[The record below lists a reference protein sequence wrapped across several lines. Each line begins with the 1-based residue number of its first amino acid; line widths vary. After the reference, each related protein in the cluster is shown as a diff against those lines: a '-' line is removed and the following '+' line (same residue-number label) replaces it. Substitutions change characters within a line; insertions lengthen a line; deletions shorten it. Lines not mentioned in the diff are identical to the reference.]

1 LAQQAPIIRREAT
14 LTDTYAR
21 RLFSIAAGYNF
32 IMSAPA
38 VIAATPAGRLL
49 GMAPP
54 TDPMN
59 AHLALVLVLTFG
71 WGYWRISRDPV
82 ANRSIIVLGMVGKSL
97 VALAGWTDWA
107 TGHANTFFGLAV
119 TGDAI
124 FAALFFDYLRRT
136 APAKQA
142 V

>member
-1 LAQQAPIIRREAT
+1 MRREMI
-14 LTDTYAR
+14 LPDTYAR
-21 RLFSIAAGYNF
+21 RLFSIAAAYNF
-32 IMSAPA
+32 LASAPA
-38 VIAATPAGRLL
+38 VIASTPAGKLL

-54 TDPMN
+54 VDPMN
-59 AHLALVLVLTFG
+59 SHLALVLVLTFG

-97 VALAGWTDWA
+97 VALVGWFDWLG
-107 TGHANTFFGLAV
+107 GHANSFFALAV

-136 APAKQA
+136 ARAKQLA
-142 V
+142 